1 MESRPRSSSEP
12 HRKDSAGTGGEN
24 RIARRL
30 SRSLHLRNHQGK
42 HQARPDSVGSLD
54 GIFET
59 HGSDEL
65 PIPITR
71 APSLTSNEKSF
82 IDNTHGIYEKRDG
95 FFDTVFLAPEDVDNQ
110 TLMDHAEGT
119 LPLAFRKKDPLSLT
133 HFFPRQCHEAWSVIH
148 RVTTTRSGVKLLKS
162 FLAFFISYILCL
174 VPAVRERSGRYAY
187 IMVISSILNHPGR
200 TLGAQI
206 DGTLLTILGTAAG
219 LGWGAF
225 GLWVSIVTATARV
238 GFGAI
243 LALFLFIHI
252 FTIACLRS
260 YYIRTY
266 QFVICAGIAIIYTC
280 LAEISRTE
288 ISWSKL
294 LSYGVP
300 WLIGQT
306 VSLVV
311 CGIVAPDAGSR
322 PLAVG
327 IHQVF
332 GIMLDGIPPVRD
344 SVRIRRRLAQAF
356 VSMSQVHRDLVI
368 DFSITTLSPEDVLI
382 LRNSVQA
389 ISQVSLKT
397 ETRLSKFATSDAS
410 DRNNSSHQELPEF
423 IIKIDKI
430 PGVSGHAEGE
440 EMAKFVTESLE
451 IPTGNLLLSMKSALQ
466 SCDAAL
472 MDMCGHRRY
481 LGPPYNISSDI
492 HSSLV
497 DLRKQITTFNTRQED
512 ILASKRLPRTYSR
525 FPDVVKIFAFC
536 LSLHQAANSIE
547 SLVAQLN
554 ELRQRQPKYPCFH
567 LPSYPF
573 WKAIHRTNA
582 QVRHDRGGVTAGSY
596 FRSFNDIAKIIKK
609 IKSRDF
615 QPVQQKGAPTD
626 GGPDTFPVTTTAHDL
641 TNSSESRVV
650 RLRHRIWTFLHR
662 MQGFETRFGLKTAL
676 VTSLLAVPA
685 YLVDGHPWWDRH
697 DGWWGVVMGWLIMGP
712 RTGGN
717 VQDLF
722 TRAFCAVLG
731 SIWAALAYA
740 AGNGN
745 PYVMAAFAVIFMLPM
760 MYRYTQSTHP
770 RSGMV
775 GCISFTV
782 ISLSEVI
789 EGGRPS
795 VAEIAATR
803 GASMVFGVVAS
814 IIVNWVLWPFVA
826 RHDLRKGIASMIFN
840 CSIAYRSI
848 ISQYAYYEEG
858 DAPTEED
865 IKASEI
871 LEGRL
876 REGFVRLRQ
885 LLGLTRH
892 EIRLRAPFDPLPY
905 SALMSACEQ
914 FFDHV
919 VTVRQSSLFYH
930 PHFIGDDS
938 EAAMDLLSYRRDQ
951 IATVLTNLYVLSGAL
966 RADRPVP
973 KYLPSAAIAR
983 KRLLD
988 RVFELE
994 REYADGV
1001 KHPNEE
1007 QQREL
1012 RLGQIYSYSYNDS
1025 LTGCVKQAKQLEKY
1039 TKIIVGEQGWNDIAM
1054 LATSVCALL
1063 SVSATSLAWE
1073 WGQGHGHKSTIN
1085 YTTIG
1090 GFFLQ
1095 DDLATDPKSF
1105 DYVRPPLLQS
1115 SFGAIVSYPTD
1126 KEFDRQVKKTQWQ
1139 RFEHYVD
1146 TLNRNA
1152 DKNTQYK
1159 VLFLAR
1165 HGEGYHNA
1173 AESYYG
1179 TPAWNTYYTS
1189 PLTRSATTANLTFA
1203 GLDLPDTRP
1212 FVPTVKELLREGIS
1226 IRSCDERSS
1235 KTALKTLL
1243 PNFRFENGFTE
1254 TDLLWR
1260 GDEGETDEARV
1271 RRTKIALDDIFS
1283 HDSSTWVSLTTHS
1296 GQIATALKVLGHR
1309 VFSLSTGQAIPVL
1322 VKARTVEDAP
1332 SSTTLVSFTP
1342 EATCFAPPVT
1352 SIQDQGCV
1360 CSSAAIPA

>member
-1 MESRPRSSSEP
+1 MKFNLLSNPQTPKTTRLDYQTPYRSLIMESRQRSSSAP
-12 HRKDSAGTGGEN
+12 SRKDSGGTGREN
-24 RIARRL
+24 SITRRL
-30 SRSLHLRNHQGK
+30 SRSLRLRNNQEK
-42 HQARPDSVGSLD
+42 HQARPGSVGSLD
-54 GIFET
+54 RIFDTQQSYEPT
-59 HGSDEL
+59 
-65 PIPITR
+65 IPITR

-82 IDNTHGIYEKRDG
+82 IGNTHGIYEKRDG
-95 FFDTVFLAPEDVDNQ
+95 FFDAIFLPPEDVDNQ
-110 TLMDHAEGT
+110 TLMDHAKGT
-119 LPLAFRKKDPLSLT
+119 LPLAFGKKDPLSLT
-133 HFFPRQCHEAWSVIH
+133 HFFPRQCHEAWSVI
-148 RVTTTRSGVKLLKS
+148 RRITTTRSGIKLLKS
-162 FLAFFISYILCL
+162 FLGFFISYILCL
-174 VPAVRERSGRYAY
+174 IPDVRQKFGRYAY

-200 TLGAQI
+200 TLGAQV

-225 GLWVSIVTATARV
+225 GLWVSVVTATARV

-243 LALFLFIHI
+243 LALFLFVHI

-266 QFVICAGIAIIYTC
+266 QFVICAGIAIAYTC
-280 LAEISRTE
+280 LAQISRTE

-300 WLIGQT
+300 WLIGQA

-311 CGIVAPDAGSR
+311 CAIFAPDAGSR

-332 GIMLDGIPPVRD
+332 GIILDGVPPVQD

-356 VSMSQVHRDLVI
+356 VSMSQIYRDLVI
-368 DFSITTLSPEDVLI
+368 DFSITTLNPKDVLA
-382 LRNSVQA
+382 LRNLVQA
-389 ISQVSLKT
+389 VIRSLLSLKT
-397 ETRLSKFATSDAS
+397 ETRLSKFSTGNAPNQDISA
-410 DRNNSSHQELPEF
+410 HQELPEF
-423 IIKIDKI
+423 IIEVDNG
-430 PGVSGHAEGE
+430 PGVSGQTEGE
-440 EMAKFVTESLE
+440 EIAKFVTDCLE

-466 SCDAAL
+466 CCDAAL

-481 LGPPYNISSDI
+481 LGPPYNVSSDTY
-492 HSSLV
+492 SALV
-497 DLRKQITTFNTRQED
+497 DLQKQITTFNTRQEEV
-512 ILASKRLPRTYSR
+512 LASKRLPHTYSR
-525 FPDVVKIFAFC
+525 FPNVVKIFAFC

-547 SLVAQLN
+547 SLVIQLN
-554 ELRQRQPKYPCFH
+554 ELQQRQPKYPHFH
-567 LPSYPF
+567 LPSYPLQ
-573 WKAIHRTNA
+573 KAIHRTNT

-596 FRSFNDIAKIIKK
+596 FRSFNDIARIIKK

-615 QPVQQKGAPTD
+615 QPVQQKGAPTSQHND
-626 GGPDTFPVTTTAHDL
+626 SPLAATAHDL
-641 TNSSESRVV
+641 THSSESRETRFRYRV
-650 RLRHRIWTFLHR
+650 WTLLHR

-685 YLVDGHPWWDRH
+685 YLVDSHSWWDRY

-722 TRAFCAVLG
+722 ARAFCAVLG
-731 SIWAALAYA
+731 SVWAGLAYA
-740 AGNGN
+740 TGNGN
-745 PYVMAAFAVIFMLPM
+745 PYVIAVFAIIFMLPM

-782 ISLSEVI
+782 VSLSEVM
-789 EGGRPS
+789 EGGEPS

-840 CSIAYRSI
+840 CSIVYRSI

-905 SALMSACEQ
+905 SALISACEQ
-914 FFDHV
+914 FFDHI

-930 PHFIGDDS
+930 PHFIGDGS
-938 EAAMDLLSYRRDQ
+938 KAAMDLLSYRRDQ

-973 KYLPSAAIAR
+973 RYLPSAAVAR

-994 REYADGV
+994 REYAASV
-1001 KHPNEE
+1001 KHTSEE

-1025 LTGCVKQAKQLEKY
+1025 LTGCVTQVKQLEKY
-1039 TKIIVGEQGWNDIAM
+1039 TKIIVGEQG
-1054 LATSVCALL
+1054 
-1063 SVSATSLAWE
+1063 
-1073 WGQGHGHKSTIN
+1073 
-1085 YTTIG
+1085 
-1090 GFFLQ
+1090 
-1095 DDLATDPKSF
+1095 F
-1105 DYVRPPLLQS
+1105 D
-1115 SFGAIVSYPTD
+1115 
-1126 KEFDRQVKKTQWQ
+1126 
-1139 RFEHYVD
+1139 
-1146 TLNRNA
+1146 
-1152 DKNTQYK
+1152 
-1159 VLFLAR
+1159 
-1165 HGEGYHNA
+1165 
-1173 AESYYG
+1173 
-1179 TPAWNTYYTS
+1179 
-1189 PLTRSATTANLTFA
+1189 
-1203 GLDLPDTRP
+1203 
-1212 FVPTVKELLREGIS
+1212 
-1226 IRSCDERSS
+1226 CD
-1235 KTALKTLL
+1235 
-1243 PNFRFENGFTE
+1243 
-1254 TDLLWR
+1254 
-1260 GDEGETDEARV
+1260 
-1271 RRTKIALDDIFS
+1271 
-1283 HDSSTWVSLTTHS
+1283 
-1296 GQIATALKVLGHR
+1296 
-1309 VFSLSTGQAIPVL
+1309 
-1322 VKARTVEDAP
+1322 
-1332 SSTTLVSFTP
+1332 
-1342 EATCFAPPVT
+1342 
-1352 SIQDQGCV
+1352 
-1360 CSSAAIPA
+1360 